1 MDAFCSRSYDVH
13 EVTFF
18 IILFNVFKQSAQH
31 NATVVVGATRC
42 SGGANTTMTTTTTR
56 AVANSRR
63 RNRHPRTAAA
73 EQNSHR
79 DGGGDGGNGDDDDG
93 TAAEETDEESE
104 RVMRKWVIRDM
115 SRGEERGDRRRPGEL
130 TAIRAE
136 RMTAR
141 AREDQ

>member
-1 MDAFCSRSYDVH
+1 MDAFRSRSSYDVH

-18 IILFNVFKQSAQH
+18 FIVFQ
-31 NATVVVGATRC
+31 TVDITQRH
-42 SGGANTTMTTTTTR
+42 
-56 AVANSRR
+56 RR
-63 RNRHPRTAAA
+63 RGRSAMFGRRRFDDDDDTCGDEQSPTKQTYPRTAAA

-79 DGGGDGGNGDDDDG
+79 GCGGGGGDVDDDDDG

-104 RVMRKWVIRDM
+104 REMRKWVIREL
-115 SRGEERGDRRRPGEL
+115 SRGEERGDRRRRTGEL